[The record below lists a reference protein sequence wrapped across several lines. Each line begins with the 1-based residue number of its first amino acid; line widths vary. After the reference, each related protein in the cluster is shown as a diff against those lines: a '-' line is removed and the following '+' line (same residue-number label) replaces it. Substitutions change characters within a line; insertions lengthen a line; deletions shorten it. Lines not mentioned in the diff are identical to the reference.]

1 MSLVARHLEANGIP
15 TVILGSARDIID
27 HCGVPRFLF
36 TDFPLGN
43 PCGRPWD
50 REMQREIVAMGLDLL
65 ESADEPRRV
74 AQTPFRWGKGAD
86 DQVWRRGYLQL
97 DPARREELRKAG
109 ERRRASQQSAKRNGT
124 ARSD

>member
-65 ESADEPRRV
+65 ESADAPRSV
-74 AQTPFRWGKGAD
+74 AQTPFRWGEGAD

-109 ERRRASQQSAKRNGT
+109 ERRRTSQQSAKRNGT